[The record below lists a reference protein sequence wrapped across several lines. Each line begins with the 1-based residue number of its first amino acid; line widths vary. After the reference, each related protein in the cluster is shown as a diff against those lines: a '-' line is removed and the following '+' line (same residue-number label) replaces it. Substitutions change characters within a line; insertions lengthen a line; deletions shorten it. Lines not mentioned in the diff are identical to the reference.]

1 MLFPD
6 TIWYVKQ
13 SMVKCKR
20 NKIDIY
26 YNRGVSRFNI
36 SRDFRPPEFKSNL
49 INQNRKGCGAKRVR
63 VDSKRKL
70 RIINRVRSDENT
82 AK

>member
-6 TIWYVKQ
+6 TIWDGKQ

-36 SRDFRPPEFKSNL
+36 SIDFRPPSSNL
-49 INQNRKGCGAKRVR
+49 I
-63 VDSKRKL
+63 
-70 RIINRVRSDENT
+70 
-82 AK
+82 